1 MILTCR
7 HRYEKTFYRDF
18 FGHLLLPHDILI
30 MVGMAALFDAT
41 VRSLTAGALL
51 VMEVTR
57 NYNLLLPMLV
67 ASLAAMVIARLL
79 LGSRPLDRWLL
90 QQTLSLE
97 KAIQQGR

>member
-41 VRSLTAGALL
+41 VRSLTTGALL

-67 ASLAAMVIARLL
+67 ASLAAMVVARLS
-79 LGSRPLDRWLL
+79 GGRPLDHWLL
-90 QQTLSLE
+90 QQRLPLE
-97 KAIQQGR
+97 KAIQQRR

>member
-1 MILTCR
+1 M
-7 HRYEKTFYRDF
+7 HQ
-18 FGHLLLPHDILI
+18 HLVKLLGAD
-30 MVGMAALFDAT
+30 
-41 VRSLTAGALL
+41 TADTYLADGFPMDVCVTTYDLL
-51 VMEVTR
+51 HK
-57 NYNLLLPMLV
+57 LV